1 MTLSGNCLNTIIQ
14 LLVIQL
20 VNIITASLLVMM
32 YQTAPVGGS
41 ICLELIET
49 CLPVHQEVMFTLLI
63 FPTQAA
69 TFRTTICSRFYRFTC
84 GIGLTKALSGN
95 FLHMGIMLLQ
105 IQLVIIRI
113 LSLAEMVGLPN
124 IQIMQVIIN
133 AQILA
138 AHTIQDRLVAI
149 LTRLP
154 LINLGKEKAIILC
167 SLI

>member
-1 MTLSGNCLNTIIQ
+1 METHSIKLS
-14 LLVIQL
+14 
-20 VNIITASLLVMM
+20 
-32 YQTAPVGGS
+32 
-41 ICLELIET
+41 E
-49 CLPVHQEVMFTLLI
+49 
-63 FPTQAA
+63 
-69 TFRTTICSRFYRFTC
+69 
-84 GIGLTKALSGN
+84 N

-133 AQILA
+133 VQILA
-138 AHTIQDRLVAI
+138 VHTIQDRLVAI

-154 LINLGKEKAIILC
+154 LINQGKEKAIILC

>member
-1 MTLSGNCLNTIIQ
+1 METHSIKLSGNCLNTIIQ

-84 GIGLTKALSGN
+84 GIGLTKALSEN
-95 FLHMGIMLLQ
+95 YQGITTMVVQ
-105 IQLVIIRI
+105 I
-113 LSLAEMVGLPN
+113 
-124 IQIMQVIIN
+124 IQ
-133 AQILA
+133 
-138 AHTIQDRLVAI
+138 
-149 LTRLP
+149 
-154 LINLGKEKAIILC
+154 AIIHIKYIVVTMAVAEHMFLQVKF
-167 SLI
+167 IH

>member
-84 GIGLTKALSGN
+84 GIGLTKALSEN
-95 FLHMGIMLLQ
+95 CLHIHILLAQ
-105 IQLVIIRI
+105 TRQEIIHI
-113 LSLAEMVGLPN
+113 
-124 IQIMQVIIN
+124 
-133 AQILA
+133 
-138 AHTIQDRLVAI
+138 H
-149 LTRLP
+149 LP
-154 LINLGKEKAIILC
+154 LVVLTNLTEVFPAVVMVIAHIPIRPIQQVPISIL
-167 SLI
+167 LL

>member
-1 MTLSGNCLNTIIQ
+1 METHSIKLSGNCLNTIIQ

-84 GIGLTKALSGN
+84 GIGLTKALSEN
-95 FLHMGIMLLQ
+95 CQNMDTPQHVVLMENTFIQHLL
-105 IQLVIIRI
+105 ITVLVV
-113 LSLAEMVGLPN
+113 LLMVGYPKL
-124 IQIMQVIIN
+124 IGLIEQ
-133 AQILA
+133 AQ
-138 AHTIQDRLVAI
+138 
-149 LTRLP
+149 
-154 LINLGKEKAIILC
+154 
-167 SLI
+167 SL

>member
-1 MTLSGNCLNTIIQ
+1 MLLGLQVVLRVRQAHQKQVITLIL
-14 LLVIQL
+14 
-20 VNIITASLLVMM
+20 SLLIKLV
-32 YQTAPVGGS
+32 A
-41 ICLELIET
+41 IL
-49 CLPVHQEVMFTLLI
+49 H
-63 FPTQAA
+63 
-69 TFRTTICSRFYRFTC
+69 TTICSRFYRFTC
-84 GIGLTKALSGN
+84 GIELTKALSEN
-95 FLHMGIMLLQ
+95 CLHMGIMLLQ

>member
-1 MTLSGNCLNTIIQ
+1 MLLGLQVVLRVRQAHQKQVITLIL
-14 LLVIQL
+14 
-20 VNIITASLLVMM
+20 SLLIKLV
-32 YQTAPVGGS
+32 A
-41 ICLELIET
+41 IL
-49 CLPVHQEVMFTLLI
+49 H
-63 FPTQAA
+63 
-69 TFRTTICSRFYRFTC
+69 TTICSRFYRFTY
-84 GIGLTKALSGN
+84 GIELTKALSEN

-133 AQILA
+133 VQILA

-154 LINLGKEKAIILC
+154 LINQGKEKAIILC

>member
-1 MTLSGNCLNTIIQ
+1 
-14 LLVIQL
+14 
-20 VNIITASLLVMM
+20 MM

-84 GIGLTKALSGN
+84 GIGLTKALSEN

>member
-1 MTLSGNCLNTIIQ
+1 MASIPKM
-14 LLVIQL
+14 LVIIPILLISKIL
-20 VNIITASLLVMM
+20 VLICHTITCSL
-32 YQTAPVGGS
+32 
-41 ICLELIET
+41 
-49 CLPVHQEVMFTLLI
+49 TLL
-63 FPTQAA
+63 
-69 TFRTTICSRFYRFTC
+69 CLC
-84 GIGLTKALSGN
+84 GSVPTKALSEN
-95 FLHMGIMLLQ
+95 CRHMVIVLLQ

-133 AQILA
+133 VQILA

-154 LINLGKEKAIILC
+154 LINQGKEKAIILC

>member
-1 MTLSGNCLNTIIQ
+1 MQNITLPMEKLVLQAVMLIHLEFLIQEIAKVTIYC
-14 LLVIQL
+14 
-20 VNIITASLLVMM
+20 S
-32 YQTAPVGGS
+32 
-41 ICLELIET
+41 
-49 CLPVHQEVMFTLLI
+49 HTLLFI
-63 FPTQAA
+63 AGA
-69 TFRTTICSRFYRFTC
+69 GRH
-84 GIGLTKALSGN
+84 KKLSEN

-133 AQILA
+133 VQILA

-154 LINLGKEKAIILC
+154 LINQGKEKAIILC